1 MTSFLLEILIICI
14 LIIIQ
19 SYYGV
24 GLLVFGTPT
33 FLILNYSFSQTL
45 SILLP
50 ISCLIS
56 LLQVVNTTK
65 ENNKDFLLKFT
76 KFSVPGIIIFLPISI
91 FFYEQIKIEFLIG
104 LIMIFISALNI
115 VKKFETSI
123 TFFTKKYYKFFLVL
137 IGFVHGS
144 TNLGGG
150 LITIFS
156 SVNYSKNKHS
166 IRKAIAVSYLYFGS
180 IQLSLII
187 FLGKFFFKIEYL
199 STFFLVPI
207 LFFLSNK
214 YFQKANIEN
223 YRKNLNYLIMI
234 YGVIIISKF
243 LFGFFN

>member
-1 MTSFLLEILIICI
+1 MTSFLLEILIIFI
-14 LIIIQ
+14 LILIQ

-56 LLQVVNTTK
+56 LLQVVNTPK
-65 ENNKDFLLKFT
+65 ENNKDFFLKFT
-76 KFSVPGIIIFLPISI
+76 KFSIPGIIIFLPISI

-104 LIMIFISALNI
+104 LIMISVSALNL

-123 TFFTKKYYKFFLVL
+123 TFFIKKYYRIFLVL
-137 IGFVHGS
+137 IGCVHGS

-180 IQLSLII
+180 IQLLLII

-199 STFFLVPI
+199 SICFFIPI

-234 YGVIIISKF
+234 YGAIIISKF
-243 LFGFFN
+243 LLNVF